1 MEHQQQFV
9 RPGSTPPQLSRADLA
24 SLSPAQIVQAQE
36 AGQLDAVLS
45 GRDPLAFEKAGERR
59 ATPEEAAQAIAD
71 QAEAKRVADAQHRS
85 NIARAMKITEG
96 L

>member
-1 MEHQQQFV
+1 MEPQYV
-9 RPGSTPPQLSRADLA
+9 RPGGVPPQLTRADLA
-24 SLSPAQIVQAQE
+24 TLSPAEIVQAQE

-85 NIARAMKITEG
+85 SITRAITITEG